1 MQRPTDTTT
10 PRRRV
15 AFAAACLVTAIGLS
29 ACGDDSPSTGGG
41 DAGMSLTVTIA
52 SNHGHVANV
61 TMADVTAAADKT
73 YDIQGSAGHT
83 HSVTVTAADFAT
95 LTNTGSVTITST
107 TAVGHSHA
115 VTITV

>member
-1 MQRPTDTTT
+1 MQTT
-10 PRRRV
+10 RRHFIQIT
-15 AFAAACLVTAIGLS
+15 FAAGASALGLS

-107 TAVGHSHA
+107 TARLK
-115 VTITV
+115 